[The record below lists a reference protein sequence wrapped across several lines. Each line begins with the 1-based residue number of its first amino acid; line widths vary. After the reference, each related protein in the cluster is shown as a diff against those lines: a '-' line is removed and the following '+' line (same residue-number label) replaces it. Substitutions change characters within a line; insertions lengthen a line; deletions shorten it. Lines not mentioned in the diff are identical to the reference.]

1 MSTTKENGVAI
12 QTKIAMINRWKW
24 PVIAAS
30 IMLTRNAHPR
40 NVKIIA
46 VVRFFLEWVNG
57 QYKLVFIYFLIYPFT
72 TIFFYFEWKRNNF
85 LMIKFR
91 RLVQDRSTVRTRPN
105 IVPTGKNKNTAK
117 KEKVISDTWRRIA
130 KSHATFVMRFK

>member
-12 QTKIAMINRWKW
+12 QTKIAMINRWRW

-57 QYKLVFIYFLIYPFT
+57 QYKLVFIY
-72 TIFFYFEWKRNNF
+72 IFSFILLPPYFFISRQNVKFSSYGKVPPPGPGSVNCKDKGKHCSYWKKQEYCKKGKGHLRYMKTNCKKSCNF
-85 LMIKFR
+85 CDE
-91 RLVQDRSTVRTRPN
+91 V
-105 IVPTGKNKNTAK
+105 
-117 KEKVISDTWRRIA
+117 
-130 KSHATFVMRFK
+130 